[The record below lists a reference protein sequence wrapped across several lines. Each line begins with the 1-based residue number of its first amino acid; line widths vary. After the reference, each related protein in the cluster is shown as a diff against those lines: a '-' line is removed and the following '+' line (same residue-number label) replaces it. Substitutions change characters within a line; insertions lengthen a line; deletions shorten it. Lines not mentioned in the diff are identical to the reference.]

1 MPPVAAPAPAPR
13 IHANVRR
20 LVCDAPVER
29 AMLNS
34 LRAQGSVNVTYALD
48 KTKKDFIKAARPLV
62 GAPPTVPPQTWG
74 THQVT
79 QQVVWDCLEVFSPAT
94 RNVERR

>member
-1 MPPVAAPAPAPR
+1 MPPVAAPVPAPR

-20 LVCDAPVER
+20 LMCDAPVER

-48 KTKKDFIKAARPLV
+48 KTKKDFIKAARPLFFFS
-62 GAPPTVPPQTWG
+62 
-74 THQVT
+74 
-79 QQVVWDCLEVFSPAT
+79 VFSRFFLSFFVLKKRLKKSGFFFRLLFDVLAK
-94 RNVERR
+94 N